1 VAVFVAQLPS
11 ELIDEME
18 KLTFL
23 ASGDLEM
30 QISNG
35 DQSVSVNWG
44 DGSKFEA
51 KWLIL
56 QKLILL
62 PENKSLSE
70 VDLSDPKN
78 PLVRN

>member
-1 VAVFVAQLPS
+1 
-11 ELIDEME
+11 
-18 KLTFL
+18 
-23 ASGDLEM
+23 LEM

-35 DQSVSVNWG
+35 NQSISVNWG